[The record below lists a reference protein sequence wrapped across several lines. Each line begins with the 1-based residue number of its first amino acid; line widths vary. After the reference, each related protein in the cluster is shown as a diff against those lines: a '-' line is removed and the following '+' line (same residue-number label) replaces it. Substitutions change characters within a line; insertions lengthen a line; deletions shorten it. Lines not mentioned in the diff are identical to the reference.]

1 LSANQAP
8 DQEAEE
14 KRAKD
19 MNPKGFWECP
29 FTVQGVRFRPE
40 IEEQLKAI
48 LSESEEETFCKIVSQ
63 GVAASDPRYIT
74 KLVVMVRDPR
84 SVAKSQERL
93 TREFRYRRPGQ
104 PERNLYDGMEIHS
117 PKMFIDVTLMLSAW
131 IKRHPDIPVHYVEYD
146 NLVAEPEVAIKGVLE
161 FLGEKGAAK
170 KAKTAASEIDPKL
183 KRSYPEPK
191 PSLLWDD
198 AERVH
203 DLLKSGDHDG
213 LERFAHDKSR
223 PSFRED
229 LSWVCVRVGSRM
241 VEAHC
246 SRCIKDPKFAASV
259 RAAAERS
266 GIQWRLRPCA
276 YETAYRED
284 GVSLKTID
292 QSILDNHWITQKDRR
307 HEGFEA
313 ARLNQIEAGK
323 RKK

>member
-1 LSANQAP
+1 
-8 DQEAEE
+8 
-14 KRAKD
+14 
-19 MNPKGFWECP
+19 
-29 FTVQGVRFRPE
+29 
-40 IEEQLKAI
+40 
-48 LSESEEETFCKIVSQ
+48 
-63 GVAASDPRYIT
+63 
-74 KLVVMVRDPR
+74 
-84 SVAKSQERL
+84 
-93 TREFRYRRPGQ
+93 
-104 PERNLYDGMEIHS
+104 MEIHS

-146 NLVAEPEVAIKGVLE
+146 NLVAEPEVAIKGVLD
-161 FLGEKGAAK
+161 FIGEKGSAK
-170 KAKTAASEIDPKL
+170 KAKVAASEIDPKL

-266 GIQWRLRPCA
+266 GVQWRLRPCA

-307 HEGFEA
+307 HDGFEA